1 MPQRVLLPRN
11 SIQYPRRGD
20 VYVVSTC
27 ATNHRENTYT
37 QAVSQEVSRLFQHSI
52 GQYTKRAEYD
62 WLTSLSVS
70 FQAFLCFLA
79 AERCFEGEMG
89 SDFFDGDGRGK

>member
-1 MPQRVLLPRN
+1 MLQRVLLPEMV
-11 SIQYPRRGD
+11 SSTRRGD

-27 ATNHRENTYT
+27 ATNHRKNTGT
-37 QAVSQEVSRLFQHSI
+37 QAVSQEVLRLFRRSI
-52 GQYTKRAEYD
+52 GYCRWRAAYD
-62 WLTSLSVS
+62 WSTPLSVS